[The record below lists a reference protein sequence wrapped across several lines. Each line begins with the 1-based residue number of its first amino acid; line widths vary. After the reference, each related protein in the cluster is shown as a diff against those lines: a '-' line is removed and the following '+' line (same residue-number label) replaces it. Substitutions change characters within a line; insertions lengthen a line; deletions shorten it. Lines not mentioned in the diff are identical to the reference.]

1 MDFDL
6 SPRLAQQLFDGEAGS
21 YYSWSSS
28 EFPLLAEEKVGAG
41 RLVLQPRG
49 FALPHYADSS
59 KIGYVLQGIC
69 TNSLILSSSS
79 SSLQIIRYF
88 FLYNLLWLVM
98 VKLSGSGTSF
108 SGTRVCSKR
117 L

>member
-88 FLYNLLWLVM
+88 FLYLFIYFFFM
-98 VKLSGSGTSF
+98 VGDG
-108 SGTRVCSKR
+108 
-117 L
+117 

>member
-21 YYSWSSS
+21 YHSWSST

-59 KIGYVLQGIC
+59 KIGYVLQGIYMYQFI
-69 TNSLILSSSS
+69 NSLLPLLLPLPPPPPPYK
-79 SSLQIIRYF
+79 SLDIF
-88 FLYNLLWLVM
+88 
-98 VKLSGSGTSF
+98 SF
-108 SGTRVCSKR
+108 IYYGW
-117 L
+117 

>member
-79 SSLQIIRYF
+79 SLQIIRYF